1 MDFSLSKE
9 QLLAQKMYQEFAQN
23 EVKPLAQEVDEEER
37 FPVETVE
44 KMAKLGMMGIYFP
57 KEYSGAGGDVLSYV
71 MAVEELSKVCGTT
84 GVILSAH
91 TSLCAAPI
99 FENGTPEQKAKY
111 LPKLC
116 SGEWLGAFGL
126 TEPGAGTDAQGQQTT
141 AVLDEATG
149 EWVLNGSKI
158 FITNAGYANLFI
170 IIAVTGT
177 VLDKRGR
184 KSKEISAFIV
194 ERTDPGFSVGKHEKK
209 MGIRGSSTC
218 ELIFEDCRIPKDR
231 MLGKKGKGFALAM
244 KTLDG
249 GRIGIAA
256 QALGIAEGA
265 MDETVAY
272 VKERKQFGRSIAQ
285 FQNTQFEL
293 AEMKARV
300 DAAKYLVYKAA
311 LKKQSVMDGAKE
323 RYSVEAAEAKLIA
336 SRTASDVTRRC
347 LQLFGGYGYTRDY
360 PIERMMRD
368 AKITEIYEGTS
379 EVQMMVISGDL
390 LK

>member
-1 MDFSLSKE
+1 MDFKLSKE
-9 QLLAQKMYQEFAQN
+9 QEMLRKLFRDFAEN
-23 EVKPLAQEVDEEER
+23 EVKPLAATVDEEEM
-37 FPVETVE
+37 FPEETVK

-57 KEYSGAGGDVLSYV
+57 KEYGGSGADVLTYV

-91 TSLCAAPI
+91 TSLCCAPI
-99 FENGTPEQKAKY
+99 YENGTAAQKEQY

-141 AVLDEATG
+141 AVKDENG
-149 EWVLNGSKI
+149 NWVLNGSKI
-158 FITNAGYANLFI
+158 FITNAGYANVFV

-177 VLDKRGR
+177 VLDKKGR

-218 ELIFEDCRIPKDR
+218 ELIFENCVIPGDR
-231 MLGKKGKGFALAM
+231 LLGKQGKGFAIAM

-249 GRIGIAA
+249 GRIGIAS
-256 QALGIAEGA
+256 QALGIGEGA
-265 MDETVAY
+265 VQEAINYT
-272 VKERKQFGRSIAQ
+272 KERVQFGKRISQ
-285 FQNTQFEL
+285 QQNTQFQL
-293 AEMKARV
+293 ADMHTRME
-300 DAAKYLVYKAA
+300 AAKYLVYSAA
-311 LKKQSVMDGAKE
+311 MKKQNGEPYSADAAMAKLF
-323 RYSVEAAEAKLIA
+323 AAEA
-336 SRTASDVTRRC
+336 ASDVTRRAV
-347 LQLFGGYGYTRDY
+347 QLFGGYGYTRDY
-360 PIERMMRD
+360 PVERMMRD

-379 EVQMMVISGDL
+379 EVQRMVISGAL
-390 LK
+390 GVK